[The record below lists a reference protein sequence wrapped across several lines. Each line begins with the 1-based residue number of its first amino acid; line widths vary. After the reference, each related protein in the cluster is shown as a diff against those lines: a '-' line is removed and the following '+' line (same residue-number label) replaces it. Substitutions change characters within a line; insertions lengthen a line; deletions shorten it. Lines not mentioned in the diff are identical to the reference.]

1 MSLGWWGREVT
12 AGGASR
18 WRERRRWGWARGPS
32 MIAEDRYGYT
42 KLWSDRGMYPWEQV
56 IKVE

>member
-1 MSLGWWGREVT
+1 MGRKEKMGV
-12 AGGASR
+12 
-18 WRERRRWGWARGPS
+18 ARGPS
-32 MIAEDRYGYT
+32 MKAEDRYGYT